1 MINVLIVEPYKL
13 PYEKEIPNTLEA
25 KQKIVGGY
33 IETTCILDDEDVV
46 LICNEEGKMNGMKP
60 NRDIGYDIIFG
71 PFIITGEVDEEGNF
85 TSLNKEQIEKYKK
98 RFDKKSIIEMEDKLL
113 AIMFGKKRK
122 EIINDYEGGMI

>member
-33 IETTCILDDEDVV
+33 IEQTCILDDDSVF
-46 LICNEEGKMNGMKP
+46 LICNEEGKINGMRP

-71 PFIITGEVDEEGNF
+71 PFIIVGDSDENGNY
-85 TSLNKEQIEKYKK
+85 TSLSEEQIEKYKK
-98 RFDKKSIIEMEDKLL
+98 KFDGESIIKTEDKVL
-113 AIMFGKKRK
+113 AIMFGKKREEFNK
-122 EIINDYEGGMI
+122 KYEGGMI